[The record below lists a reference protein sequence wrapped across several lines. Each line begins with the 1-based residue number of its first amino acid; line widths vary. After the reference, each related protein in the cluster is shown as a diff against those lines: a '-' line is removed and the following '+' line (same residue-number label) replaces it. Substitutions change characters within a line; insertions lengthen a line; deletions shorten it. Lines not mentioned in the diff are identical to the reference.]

1 MTGRTTPRIEPT
13 TYGEGT
19 SPFRPRGKPSLLHLV
34 SPLTAVLAGYDGRTF
49 GRDAFAGL
57 TVAALAIPSGI
68 AYAELAGVPAVAG
81 LYALLLPTVGYALL
95 GSSRQLVIGPE
106 GSVAALVATAVV
118 PLAAGDSERYVSL
131 AALLALLV
139 ATIFVV
145 ARIVHLGWIADYF
158 SRAVLTGYIHG
169 VAIVLLIGQLGKVF
183 GLDLKAREPLGQLAE
198 FARDVGQPH
207 GATLLVGVAS
217 LTPLLLVPRFASRIP
232 VSLLVVV
239 GATIASSLLALEDR
253 GVAVVGK
260 VASGLPAIALP
271 SWQSRDALD
280 LLPAAI
286 GIFLVSYADGILTAR
301 SFAGRHDQHVRSDQ
315 ELLAL
320 GVANAAAGL
329 SQAFPVA
336 ASGSRTAVN
345 DQSGS
350 RTQIAGLIGAG
361 AVAVVL
367 LLFTDA
373 IHDLPKAA
381 LGAVI
386 IAAALGL
393 LDVGAWRILART
405 SRAEL
410 LIAAATTAGVVLVG
424 VLEALVIAVAM
435 SIFDAIRRS
444 ASPHDAV
451 VGWVNRLGRYADVR
465 LHPSATVPPGVLV
478 YRLDDRLFFANASY
492 VRGRIREAIH
502 GAPQPVRAFVFDA
515 EALNH
520 IDTTGAHMLA
530 HVITSLQDEGVSF
543 SVARLK
549 EPMRRAFAD
558 EGLLSII
565 GDDHVFPTNRA
576 AVDAVSR
583 PVARA

>member
-1 MTGRTTPRIEPT
+1 MSGERIKPT

-19 SPFRPRGKPSLLHLV
+19 SPFRAREKPSLLHSV
-34 SPLTAVLAGYDGRTF
+34 SPVSAVLAGYDRQTF
-49 GRDAFAGL
+49 RRDAVAGL

-81 LYALLLPTVGYALL
+81 LYALLLPTVAYALL

-106 GSVAALVATAVV
+106 GSVAALVATAVL
-118 PLAAGDSERYVSL
+118 PLAAGDPERYASL

-139 ATIFVV
+139 AAIFVV
-145 ARIVHLGWIADYF
+145 ARLVHLGWIADYF
-158 SRAVLTGYIHG
+158 SHAVLTGYIHG
-169 VAIVLLIGQLGKVF
+169 VAIVLMIGQLGKVF
-183 GLDLKAREPLGQLAE
+183 GLDLEAREPLAVLAE
-198 FARDVGQPH
+198 FAREAGQSH
-207 GATLLVGVAS
+207 GTTLLVAVAS
-217 LTPLLLVPRFASRIP
+217 LAPLLLLPRFLPKVP
-232 VSLLVVV
+232 VSLLVVA
-239 GATIASSLLALEDR
+239 GATVVSSLLALEDR
-253 GVAVVGK
+253 GVAVVGE
-260 VASGLPAIALP
+260 VASGLPAIKLP
-271 SWQSRDALD
+271 SWDTGDALD

-286 GIFLVSYADGILTAR
+286 GIFIVTYADGILTSR

-350 RTQIAGLIGAG
+350 RTQIAGLVGAG
-361 AVAVVL
+361 AVALVL

-393 LDVGAWRILART
+393 IDLGAWRILART

-410 LIAAATTAGVVLVG
+410 LIAAVTAAGVVVVG

-435 SIFDAIRRS
+435 SILDVVRRS

-451 VGWVNRLGRYADVR
+451 VGWVERLGRYADVR
-465 LHPSATVPPGVLV
+465 LHPSATLPPGVLV
-478 YRLDDRLFFANASY
+478 YRLDDRLFFANANY

-502 GAPQPVRAFVFDA
+502 GAPQLVRAFVFDA

-520 IDTTGAHMLA
+520 VDTTGAHMLA
-530 HVITSLQDEGVSF
+530 HVITSLRDEGVSF

-549 EPMRRAFAD
+549 DPIRRAFAD
-558 EGLLSII
+558 EGLLSLI
-565 GDDHVFPTNRA
+565 GEDHVFPTIRA
-576 AVDAVSR
+576 AVTAADR
-583 PVARA
+583 PEGED